1 MVAELIVDLL
11 VLAHVGGHGG
21 SRWRVWV
28 WVNGLAGLA
37 VAVGHARRNCHRDP
51 IPVVTVG
58 PEKRKAKQNDIYN
71 YLQNQ
76 IENSKSIFLKVFL
89 SKHLNMYRVSHKK

>member
-1 MVAELIVDLL
+1 MVTKSLNARIKKKSFVVTLVAELIVDLL

-21 SRWRVWV
+21 SWWRVWV

-37 VAVGHARRNCHRDP
+37 MAVGYARRNGHRDP

-58 PEKRKAKQNDIYN
+58 PEKMEGKTKISFRI
-71 YLQNQ
+71 
-76 IENSKSIFLKVFL
+76 I
-89 SKHLNMYRVSHKK
+89 